1 MRYTYFTHVPKN
13 MLKTGAGVKPEARFL
28 RLRKIEP
35 LTKGRETGGKAML
48 KVLIVEDE
56 RPIADLVEMNLTA
69 SGYACT
75 TVYDGI
81 AAADLLEKNAYDLV
95 LLDVM
100 LPGLSGY
107 DLMEQIRPLHIPVIF
122 ITAQGSTADRV
133 RGLRAGADDYLVKPF
148 EIVELIARVESVLR
162 RAGKGDEHFSVG
174 DVEVDVRSMQVTKG
188 GVPVQLTRKE
198 YDLLLLFVRNP
209 NIALFR
215 DTIYERVW
223 ESDFLGDS
231 RTVDLHV
238 QRLRKKL
245 GWQDRLS
252 AVYKVGYRLEV
263 SK

>member
-1 MRYTYFTHVPKN
+1 
-13 MLKTGAGVKPEARFL
+13 
-28 RLRKIEP
+28 
-35 LTKGRETGGKAML
+35 ML

-69 SGYACT
+69 GGYACT

>member
-1 MRYTYFTHVPKN
+1 
-13 MLKTGAGVKPEARFL
+13 
-28 RLRKIEP
+28 
-35 LTKGRETGGKAML
+35 ML

-209 NIALFR
+209 TIALFR

-263 SK
+263 AK